1 MSSNIPV
8 PSGGGGTIRKPSGT
22 TTTTGNGLHQSR
34 IQPPST
40 LKKPQFQ
47 FRNTALS
54 TVKSIRPPTALKRPA
69 PPGSA
74 THFQHT
80 FKRKTPLS
88 LLRTTTNREQPFSVQ
103 PSKQEAVARLEFSD
117 SVSDHPN
124 QEPLVL
130 GPNFSTTTTAT
141 EAAIPFHF
149 PLPPTPIKTAV
160 QTESRATSPIINWK
174 LQDTELSAFKSKISI
189 LEKQLSEL
197 NSKNS
202 RSKIENE
209 LKETKLRSELEASQR
224 LAGELK
230 KELAASREQRDKI
243 KREFE
248 QFQGEHLKQAETFDQ
263 TQLEYEKTISE
274 LRNELLQIKSSE
286 AEAKSALASETAKL
300 KFRADELENL
310 LEKANAEKA
319 VYLNS
324 FNELSAKD
332 FNTERLK
339 EELSAAKQEVALL
352 KEQAESLQE
361 NARLN
366 EMLKGEINHYQQV
379 QQENAHLKSR
389 LEALSDVHT
398 KNLVLQEQ
406 VGQLKGQLEKQSDL
420 LRQKNVDLGELAF
433 NRRRIAE
440 WINIVGADAPDIVL
454 TQLTELRQALEL
466 LRVENESLRAELKD
480 KASAEVLVAS
490 TSQGA
495 DLQVSQL
502 GQELSQRALD
512 AYESELT
519 LDMNSAQWRRIS
531 ELESALNEQRE
542 LLATYECDLKTAEDV
557 AAKLAAKEK
566 EVHELASE
574 MARIKMLSP
583 HVCTTT
589 ATNITASSLDV
600 STLQTREKNFRV
612 IHLRENPLS
621 AKVAAYNEEFARLQ
635 AENTRLKCLVE
646 VLESGDVADMT
657 RQISEGIQCRTEVEQ
672 WRAKAESVERRYSGL
687 KDSFKKIS
695 KSFRETVLYLTGYRI
710 DALASGRYRL
720 THAYDRQK
728 RALIFE
734 VSKSKA
740 ITLLEEDSSQLE
752 SLRELIRTYLT
763 EGQSYP
769 AFLAAFSLE
778 LFNSSTALS
787 RSMLWT

>member
-1 MSSNIPV
+1 M
-8 PSGGGGTIRKPSGT
+8 
-22 TTTTGNGLHQSR
+22 
-34 IQPPST
+34 
-40 LKKPQFQ
+40 
-47 FRNTALS
+47 
-54 TVKSIRPPTALKRPA
+54 
-69 PPGSA
+69 
-74 THFQHT
+74 
-80 FKRKTPLS
+80 
-88 LLRTTTNREQPFSVQ
+88 
-103 PSKQEAVARLEFSD
+103 EFSD
-117 SVSDHPN
+117 ISHHPN
-124 QEPLVL
+124 QEL
-130 GPNFSTTTTAT
+130 NFSTTTTTAS
-141 EAAIPFHF
+141 EAVIPFHF
-149 PLPPTPIKTAV
+149 SLPPPLTPIKTAV

-224 LAGELK
+224 AAGDLK

-248 QFQGEHLKQAETFDQ
+248 QFQGEHLKQAEAFDQ

-286 AEAKSALASETAKL
+286 AEAKSALASETVKL

-398 KNLVLQEQ
+398 KNLVLLEQ

-433 NRRRIAE
+433 KRRRIAE

-466 LRVENESLRAELKD
+466 LRVENESLRAEVKD

-490 TSQGA
+490 TSRGA

-502 GQELSQRALD
+502 GQELTQVKGHLKRLNRKCLLLEKQRDSYKRALD

-542 LLATYECDLKTAEDV
+542 LLATYESDLKAAENV
-557 AAKLAAKEK
+557 ASKLAAKEK

-646 VLESGDVADMT
+646 VLESGGDLADMT

>member
-1 MSSNIPV
+1 M
-8 PSGGGGTIRKPSGT
+8 
-22 TTTTGNGLHQSR
+22 
-34 IQPPST
+34 
-40 LKKPQFQ
+40 
-47 FRNTALS
+47 
-54 TVKSIRPPTALKRPA
+54 
-69 PPGSA
+69 
-74 THFQHT
+74 
-80 FKRKTPLS
+80 
-88 LLRTTTNREQPFSVQ
+88 
-103 PSKQEAVARLEFSD
+103 EFSD

-130 GPNFSTTTTAT
+130 GPNFSTTTTAS

-149 PLPPTPIKTAV
+149 SLPPTPIKTAV

-224 LAGELK
+224 AAGELK
-230 KELAASREQRDKI
+230 KELAASREQREKI
-243 KREFE
+243 KSEFDH
-248 QFQGEHLKQAETFDQ
+248 FQSEHLKQAEAFDQ

-286 AEAKSALASETAKL
+286 AEAKSALASETVKL

-339 EELSAAKQEVALL
+339 EELSAAKQEAALL
-352 KEQAESLQE
+352 KEQVDSLQE

-406 VGQLKGQLEKQSDL
+406 VGQLKGQLEKQSEL
-420 LRQKNVDLGELAF
+420 LRQKNVDLGEMAF

-466 LRVENESLRAELKD
+466 LRMENESLRAELKD

-502 GQELSQRALD
+502 GQELTQVKGHLKRLNRKCLLLEKQRDSYKRALD

-589 ATNITASSLDV
+589 ASLDV

-621 AKVAAYNEEFARLQ
+621 AKVAAYNEEFARLR